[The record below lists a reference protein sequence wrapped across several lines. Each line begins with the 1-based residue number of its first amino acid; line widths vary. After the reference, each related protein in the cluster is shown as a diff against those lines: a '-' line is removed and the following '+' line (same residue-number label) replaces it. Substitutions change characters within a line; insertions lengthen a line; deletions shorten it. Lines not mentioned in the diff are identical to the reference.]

1 MGRLVGKRVLITGAA
16 GGQGLRA
23 LDLFAQE
30 GARLVA
36 TDIASEPS
44 ESLRELL
51 DQREGVVRYVGAD
64 LTQDVGVDEVI
75 ESTEEIL
82 GGLEV
87 LYNNHG
93 MMLGKPFLETEMAD
107 FDKIVATNL
116 RSVFGLSLRAAKL
129 MVADATENGSIIHVS
144 SVGGIVGFPGMAA
157 YGASKGGVAQLARSM
172 ATDLAAHNIRV
183 NAICPGV
190 IDTPMPRRYLND
202 AGVEDQDAAWS
213 NMEHMHL
220 LQRVGNPDEVVWL
233 ALFLASDEASF
244 MTGAVIPVDGG
255 LTAI

>member
-1 MGRLVGKRVLITGAA
+1 MGRLEGKRVLITGAA

-36 TDIASEPS
+36 TDIASAPS

-75 ESTEEIL
+75 ESTEEVL
-82 GGLEV
+82 GGLDV

-116 RSVFGLSLRAAKL
+116 RSVFGPSLRAAKL

>member
-1 MGRLVGKRVLITGAA
+1 MGRLEGKRVLITGAA

-30 GARLVA
+30 GAKLVA
-36 TDIASEPS
+36 TDIASAPS

-75 ESTEEIL
+75 ESTEEVL
-82 GGLEV
+82 GGLDV

-129 MVADATENGSIIHVS
+129 MVAGATENGSIIHVS
-144 SVGGIVGFPGMAA
+144 SVGGIVGFPG
-157 YGASKGGVAQLARSM
+157 M

-202 AGVEDQDAAWS
+202 AGLEDQDAAWS

-220 LQRVGNPDEVVWL
+220 LQRVGHPDEVVWL